1 MEPQAPQSPVAPP
14 DLAERVTR
22 LEAQV
27 AWLLQRPQASTPP
40 APAQAPAQS
49 QAPAPPLP
57 RPVPRPA
64 TPRKEIS
71 PVVWIAGI
79 GASIFLFGAIFF
91 FRWAIQQGWVGAELR
106 FVLGL
111 LVGGAIAAFAG
122 KLILGHSRALG
133 VALLLAGL
141 GTLQFTFRAGAM
153 EYHFYAA
160 PLGLAA
166 TALFTLLAGGLAARA
181 GSGGALTV
189 SLVSGLAA
197 PLVFSQ
203 GGHHEV
209 ALAIYLAVLMA
220 GTLAVPYLARTGGAW
235 HGARWT
241 ALVGVWLLLMPACAG
256 VLKGDAAL
264 LGMLLVLHLVLAGLW
279 AWLPGTEEIPA
290 TPTVLWLVA
299 SILATTYGWLLWKRL
314 DLTPETFAL
323 PVILVAALNLAL
335 VQPLR
340 HRMENRRADWGLL
353 ALAAGHLALAVPV
366 ALAWRWVGPLWG
378 AFALA
383 LAWASLKAE
392 DSDFAQEAT
401 ALRWLAAALALLTT
415 LRWAFHGLDGLFWR
429 SATLT
434 PFLNAAFAEG
444 ALASAAWFLLT
455 KAVRGDRPADASASP
470 LAPADGSGQARP
482 VRRRGDPLGVIA
494 FLALQVTANVTL
506 AFEAARLV
514 QWFQAPGPYGYG
526 PSRAASIAMTLV
538 WALSGAWQWMLG
550 LGKREEGRRALMIAG
565 YVWMGLASFK
575 LIVSDLDRADTPLRA
590 LAFLGVGG
598 IGMAAAILA
607 NRKRSGEPS

>member
-1 MEPQAPQSPVAPP
+1 MDPLAPQNPAPP
-14 DLAERVTR
+14 EDLAERVAR
-22 LEAQV
+22 LEDQV
-27 AWLLQRPQASTPP
+27 AWLLQRQQAPSAQPQARV
-40 APAQAPAQS
+40 QAPAS
-49 QAPAPPLP
+49 SHPLP
-57 RPVPRPA
+57 RPIVRPA
-64 TPRKEIS
+64 QPRQEVS

-111 LVGGAIAAFAG
+111 LVGGAISAFAA
-122 KLILGHSRALG
+122 KLVLGESRRLG

-166 TALFTLLAGGLAARA
+166 TALVTLLAGGLAAR
-181 GSGGALTV
+181 GRSGGALTV
-189 SLVSGLAA
+189 SLISGLAA

-209 ALAIYLAVLMA
+209 ALAAYLAVLMA
-220 GTLAVPYLARTGGAW
+220 AALAVPYLARTGGSW

-241 ALVGVWLLLMPACAG
+241 ALVGVWLLLLPACAE
-256 VLKGDAAL
+256 VLKADAGT
-264 LGMLLVLHLVLAGLW
+264 LGMLLVLHLLLAGLW
-279 AWLPGTEEIPA
+279 AWLPGTKDLPG

-299 SILATTYGWLLWKRL
+299 SILATTYGWLLWKRAG
-314 DLTPETFAL
+314 LTPETFAL
-323 PVILVAALNLAL
+323 PVIAAATLNLLL

-340 HRMENRRADWGLL
+340 QRMENRRADWGLL
-353 ALAAGHLALAVPV
+353 ALVAGHLALAVPV

-378 AFALA
+378 AFALG

-392 DSDFAQEAT
+392 DSTFAEEAT

-415 LRWAFHGLDGLFWR
+415 LRWAFHGLDGFLFR
-429 SATLT
+429 SSPLT
-434 PFLNAAFAEG
+434 PFLNPAFTEG
-444 ALASAAWFLLT
+444 ALVSAAWWM
-455 KAVRGDRPADASASP
+455 
-470 LAPADGSGQARP
+470 LA
-482 VRRRGDPLGVIA
+482 RRGGPLGLIS
-494 FLALQVTANVTL
+494 FLALEVTANVTL
-506 AFEAARLV
+506 AFEAARVV
-514 QWFQAPGPYGYG
+514 QRLQTPSPLGWG

-538 WALSGAWQWMLG
+538 WALSGAWQWMRG
-550 LGKREEGRRALMIAG
+550 LGQRDKARRALMIAG
-565 YVWMGLASFK
+565 YAWMGLASVK
-575 LIVSDLDRADTPLRA
+575 LIASDLDRADTPLRA

-607 NRKRSGEPS
+607 NRTRSEEPS

>member
-1 MEPQAPQSPVAPP
+1 MDP
-14 DLAERVTR
+14 DASKDHAGSQELAERVAR

-27 AWLLQRPQASTPP
+27 AWLLQRQQVPVAPAAP
-40 APAQAPAQS
+40 APARPIAPVA
-49 QAPAPPLP
+49 
-57 RPVPRPA
+57 PRPA
-64 TPRKEIS
+64 APRKELS

-79 GASIFLFGAIFF
+79 GAAIFLFGAIFF

-106 FVLGL
+106 FILGL
-111 LVGGAIAAFAG
+111 LAGGAISALAA
-122 KLILGHSRALG
+122 KLILGDSRRLG

-166 TALFTLLAGGLAARA
+166 AALVTLLAGGLAARSA
-181 GSGGALTV
+181 SGGALTV
-189 SLVSGLAA
+189 TLVSGLAA

-209 ALAIYLAVLMA
+209 ALAAYLAVLMA
-220 GTLAVPYLARTGGAW
+220 ASLAVPYLSRTGASW
-235 HGARWT
+235 HGTRWT
-241 ALVGVWLLLMPACAG
+241 ALLGVWLLLLPACAE
-256 VLKGDAAL
+256 VPKADAATLALL
-264 LGMLLVLHLVLAGLW
+264 LGLHLALAGLW
-279 AWLPGTEEIPA
+279 AWLPGREEKPG
-290 TPTVLWLVA
+290 TPTALWLVA
-299 SILATTYGWLLWKRL
+299 SMLATSYAWLLWKRL
-314 DLTPETFAL
+314 GLAPEAFAL
-323 PVILVAALNLAL
+323 PVLAAAALNLAL

-340 HRMENRRADWGLL
+340 GRMESRRADWGLL

-366 ALAWRWVGPLWG
+366 ALAWRWVGPIWG
-378 AFALA
+378 AFALG

-392 DSDFAQEAT
+392 AGDYAEEAT

-415 LRWAFHGLDGLFWR
+415 LRWAFHGLDGFLFHTR
-429 SATLT
+429 AMT
-434 PFLNAAFAEG
+434 PFLNPAFAEG
-444 ALASAAWFLLT
+444 ALASAAWWLLT
-455 KAVRGDRPADASASP
+455 
-470 LAPADGSGQARP
+470 
-482 VRRRGDPLGVIA
+482 RRGGPLGLIS
-494 FLALQVTANVTL
+494 FLALEVTANVTL

-514 QWFQAPGPYGYG
+514 QHLQTPSTPGWG

-538 WALSGAWQWMLG
+538 WALSGAWQWMRSLSH
-550 LGKREEGRRALMIAG
+550 RDEARRALMIAG
-565 YVWMGLASFK
+565 YAWMGLASFK
-575 LIVSDLDRADTPLRA
+575 LIASDLDRADTPLRA

>member
-1 MEPQAPQSPVAPP
+1 MAP
-14 DLAERVTR
+14 DLSQDLTERVAR

-27 AWLLQRPQASTPP
+27 AWLLQRQ
-40 APAQAPAQS
+40 
-49 QAPAPPLP
+49 QAPAPQARPA
-57 RPVPRPA
+57 PVPRPSK
-64 TPRKEIS
+64 PRMEIS

-79 GASIFLFGAIFF
+79 AAAIFLVGALFF

-111 LVGGAIAAFAG
+111 LVGGAISAFAG
-122 KLILGHSRALG
+122 RLLQGDSRRLA

-153 EYHFYAA
+153 EYHFYGA
-160 PLGLAA
+160 PLGLVA
-166 TALFTLLAGGLAARA
+166 TALVTLLAGGLAARA
-181 GSGGALTV
+181 RSGGALTV
-189 SLVSGLAA
+189 SLVSGLIA

-209 ALAIYLAVLMA
+209 ALATYLAVLMA
-220 GTLAVPYLARTGGAW
+220 AALAVPYLARTGGSW

-241 ALVGVWLLLMPACAG
+241 ALMGVWLLLLPACAE
-256 VLKGDAAL
+256 VLKADAATLGFL
-264 LGMLLVLHLVLAGLW
+264 LLLHLLLAGLW
-279 AWLPGTEEIPA
+279 AWLPGTEEKPG

-299 SILATTYGWLLWKRL
+299 SILATSYGWQLWKCL
-314 DLTPETFAL
+314 GLTPEAFAL
-323 PVILVAALNLAL
+323 PVLAVAALNLAL
-335 VQPLR
+335 VKPLR
-340 HRMENRRADWGLL
+340 QRMEGRRADWGLL

-378 AFALA
+378 AFALG

-392 DSDFAQEAT
+392 DSAYAEEAT
-401 ALRWLAAALALLTT
+401 ALRWLAAALALATT
-415 LRWAFHGLDGLFWR
+415 LRWAFHGLDGFFFR
-429 SATLT
+429 SGTLT
-434 PFLNAAFAEG
+434 PFLNASFAEG
-444 ALASAAWFLLT
+444 ALAAAAWWLLT
-455 KAVRGDRPADASASP
+455 
-470 LAPADGSGQARP
+470 
-482 VRRRGDPLGVIA
+482 RRGGGLGLIA
-494 FLALQVTANVTL
+494 FLALEVTANVTL

-514 QWFQAPGPYGYG
+514 HWFQNPTQQAWG

-538 WALSGAWQWMLG
+538 GALSGAWQWMRGLG
-550 LGKREEGRRALMIAG
+550 LRDEARRALMIAG
-565 YVWMGLASFK
+565 YAWMGAASFK

-607 NRKRSGEPS
+607 NRQRGGEPS

>member
-1 MEPQAPQSPVAPP
+1 MEPQAPQDPTGPQ
-14 DLAERVTR
+14 DLAERVAQ

-27 AWLLQRPQASTPP
+27 AWLLQRQ
-40 APAQAPAQS
+40 
-49 QAPAPPLP
+49 QAPAPQVQAPSQPQAPAPARP
-57 RPVPRPA
+57 RPVVRPA

-79 GASIFLFGAIFF
+79 AAAIFLFGAIFF

-111 LVGGAIAAFAG
+111 LVGGGISAFAA
-122 KLILGHSRALG
+122 KLILGDSRPLG

-141 GTLQFTFRAGAM
+141 GTLQFTFRAGTM

-160 PLGLAA
+160 PIGLAA
-166 TALFTLLAGGLAARA
+166 TALVTLLAGALAAR
-181 GSGGALTV
+181 GRSGGALTV
-189 SLVSGLAA
+189 ALASGLVA

-203 GGHHEV
+203 GGHHEI

-220 GTLAVPYLARTGGAW
+220 ATLAVPYLARTGGTW

-241 ALVGVWLLLMPACAG
+241 ALIGVWLLLLPACLEVGKA
-256 VLKGDAAL
+256 DASILGL
-264 LGMLLVLHLVLAGLW
+264 LLILHLLLAGLW
-279 AWLPGTEEIPA
+279 AWLPGTEEIPG

-299 SILATTYGWLLWKRL
+299 SILGTTYGWLLWKHL
-314 DLTPETFAL
+314 GLAVETFAL
-323 PVILVAALNLAL
+323 PVIAVAALNLAL

-340 HRMENRRADWGLL
+340 KRMAGRRADWGLL

-378 AFALA
+378 VFALG

-392 DSDFAQEAT
+392 DSDFAEEAM

-415 LRWAFHGLDGLFWR
+415 LRWAFHGLDGFYFRGGGLM
-429 SATLT
+429 T
-434 PFLNAAFAEG
+434 PFLNSAFAEG
-444 ALASAAWFLLT
+444 ALAAAAWWMLT
-455 KAVRGDRPADASASP
+455 
-470 LAPADGSGQARP
+470 
-482 VRRRGDPLGVIA
+482 RRGGPLGLIS
-494 FLALQVTANVTL
+494 FLALEVTANVTL

-514 QWFQAPGPYGYG
+514 QVLQTPVHLGYG
-526 PSRAASIAMTLV
+526 PSRAASITMTLV
-538 WALSGAWQWMLG
+538 WALSGAWQWMRG
-550 LGKREEGRRALMIAG
+550 LGQRDEARRAFMIAG
-565 YVWMGLASFK
+565 YAWMGLASLK
-575 LIVSDLDRADTPLRA
+575 LIASDLDQADTPLRA

-607 NRKRSGEPS
+607 NRKRAGAAS

>member
-1 MEPQAPQSPVAPP
+1 MKPQEPTGPR
-14 DLAERVTR
+14 DLAERVAT

-27 AWLLQRPQASTPP
+27 AWLLQRQ
-40 APAQAPAQS
+40 
-49 QAPAPPLP
+49 QAPAPQAQGQPHAQSQSLPAPTRP
-57 RPVPRPA
+57 RPVIRPA
-64 TPRKEIS
+64 APHKEIS

-79 GASIFLFGAIFF
+79 AASIFLFGALFF

-122 KLILGHSRALG
+122 RLIMGDSRRLG

-166 TALFTLLAGGLAARA
+166 TALVTLLAGALAAR
-181 GSGGALTV
+181 GRSGGALTV
-189 SLVSGLAA
+189 SLISGLVA

-209 ALAIYLAVLMA
+209 ALAIYLAVLVA
-220 GTLAVPYLARTGGAW
+220 ATLAVPYLARTGGNW

-241 ALVGVWLLLMPACAG
+241 ALIGTWLLLLPACLEVGKA
-256 VLKGDAAL
+256 DAAVLGPL
-264 LGMLLVLHLVLAGLW
+264 LLLHLLLAGLW
-279 AWLPGTEEIPA
+279 AWLPRTEEVPG
-290 TPTVLWLVA
+290 TPTALWLVA
-299 SILATTYGWLLWKRL
+299 SILATTYGWLLWKHL
-314 DLTPETFAL
+314 GLAVETFAL
-323 PVILVAALNLAL
+323 PVIAIATLNLLL

-340 HRMENRRADWGLL
+340 QRMEGRRADWGLL

-366 ALAWRWVGPLWG
+366 ALAWAWVGPLWG
-378 AFALA
+378 AFALG

-415 LRWAFHGLDGLFWR
+415 LRWAFHGLDGFLFR
-429 SATLT
+429 GGGLT
-434 PFLNAAFAEG
+434 PFLNSAFAEG
-444 ALASAAWFLLT
+444 ALASAAWWMLT
-455 KAVRGDRPADASASP
+455 
-470 LAPADGSGQARP
+470 
-482 VRRRGDPLGVIA
+482 RRGGPLGVLS
-494 FLALQVTANVTL
+494 FLALEVTANVTL
-506 AFEAARLV
+506 AFEAARAV
-514 QWFQAPGPYGYG
+514 QWFQSPAHRGYG
-526 PSRAASIAMTLV
+526 LSRAASIAMTLV
-538 WALSGAWQWMLG
+538 WALSGAWQWMRG
-550 LGKREEGRRALMIAG
+550 LGQRDEARRAFMFAG
-565 YVWMGLASFK
+565 YGWMGLASLK
-575 LIVSDLDRADTPLRA
+575 LIASDLDRADTPLRA
-590 LAFLGVGG
+590 LAFLGVGA

>member
-1 MEPQAPQSPVAPP
+1 MEPQTPQDPSGQQA
-14 DLAERVTR
+14 LTERVAQ

-27 AWLLQRPQASTPP
+27 AWLLQRQQVGAAQVQPQAPKPP
-40 APAQAPAQS
+40 QAR
-49 QAPAPPLP
+49 PLA
-57 RPVPRPA
+57 RPA
-64 TPRKEIS
+64 GPRREIS

-79 GASIFLFGAIFF
+79 GAAIFLFGAIFF

-111 LVGGAIAAFAG
+111 LVGGGITAFAANRLPG
-122 KLILGHSRALG
+122 DSRRLG

-166 TALFTLLAGGLAARA
+166 TALVTLLAGALAAR
-181 GSGGALTV
+181 GRSGGALTV
-189 SLVSGLAA
+189 ALVSGLTA

-220 GTLAVPYLARTGGAW
+220 ATLAVPYLARTGGTW
-235 HGARWT
+235 HGVRWT
-241 ALVGVWLLLMPACAG
+241 ALLGVWLLLLPACAEVG
-256 VLKGDAAL
+256 KVDAPSLGL
-264 LGMLLVLHLVLAGLW
+264 LLILHLVLAGLW
-279 AWLPGTEEIPA
+279 AWLPRTEEAPG

-299 SILATTYGWLLWKRL
+299 SVLATTYGWLVWKQL
-314 DLTPETFAL
+314 GLTAETFTL
-323 PVILVAALNLAL
+323 PVLAVAALNLAL
-335 VQPLR
+335 VKPLR
-340 HRMENRRADWGLL
+340 QRLGSRRADWGLL
-353 ALAAGHLALAVPV
+353 ALTVGHLALAVPV
-366 ALAWRWVGPLWG
+366 ALAWRFVGPLWG
-378 AFALA
+378 AFALC

-392 DSDFAQEAT
+392 EGEFKEEAT

-415 LRWAFHGLDGLFWR
+415 LRWAFHGLDGFYFR
-429 SATLT
+429 SGAMT

-444 ALASAAWFLLT
+444 ALASAAWWLLT
-455 KAVRGDRPADASASP
+455 
-470 LAPADGSGQARP
+470 
-482 VRRRGDPLGVIA
+482 RRGGPLGVVA
-494 FLALQVTANVTL
+494 FLALEVTANVTL

-514 QWFQAPGPYGYG
+514 QYLQTPEHRGWGL
-526 PSRAASIAMTLV
+526 SRAASITMTLV
-538 WALSGAWQWMLG
+538 WALSGAWQWMRG
-550 LGKREEGRRALMIAG
+550 LGQRDQARRALMIAG
-565 YVWMGLASFK
+565 YGWMGLASFK
-575 LIVSDLDRADTPLRA
+575 LIASDLAHADTPLRA

-607 NRKRSGEPS
+607 NRTRTGVTS